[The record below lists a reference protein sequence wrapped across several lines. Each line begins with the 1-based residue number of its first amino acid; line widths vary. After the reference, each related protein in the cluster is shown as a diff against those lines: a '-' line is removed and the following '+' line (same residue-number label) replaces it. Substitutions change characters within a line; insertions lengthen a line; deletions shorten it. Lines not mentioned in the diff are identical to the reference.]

1 MTPTL
6 FPVSSAVAV
15 AVVLAGGAAT
25 VIVGAVRYAEPSR
38 VRVKEATVPAD
49 KTAVA
54 VAVTA
59 GVGALSVT
67 SGAVG

>member
-1 MTPTL
+1 MAPTL
-6 FPVSSAVAV
+6 FPASSAVAV
-15 AVVLAGGAAT
+15 ALLLAAGALM
-25 VIVGAVRYAEPSR
+25 VIVGAVKYAEPSDVR
-38 VRVKEATVPAD
+38 VREATVPAD
-49 KTAVA
+49 MTAVA